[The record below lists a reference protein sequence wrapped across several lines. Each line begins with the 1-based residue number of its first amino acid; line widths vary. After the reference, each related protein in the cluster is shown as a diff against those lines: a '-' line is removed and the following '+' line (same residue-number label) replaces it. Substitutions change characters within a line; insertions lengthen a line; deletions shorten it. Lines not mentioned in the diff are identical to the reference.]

1 MRSGDIA
8 DGFRLLP
15 AFAVDDPAVCD
26 YLFVRSTIVRRDT
39 AAKAR
44 IEPTAILIAAFEIDI
59 GRESERIATSFQNC
73 DTARTRIEPN
83 VENIG
88 LFAKFRTVAIA
99 AFVAVRQ

>member
-1 MRSGDIA
+1 MCND
-8 DGFRLLP
+8 
-15 AFAVDDPAVCD
+15 
-26 YLFVRSTIVRRDT
+26 LFVRCTVVSRDA

-44 IEPTAILIAAFEIDI
+44 IEPTAILIAAFEINI
-59 GRESERIATSFQNC
+59 GWESERIAASFKYR